1 MKSRTSFFNRT
12 VLKKD
17 ITRFAPVWAIYVL
30 FLLVD
35 FLTGSRNG
43 EKEILAASL
52 ADMMRTMSV
61 VNLIYGGVC
70 ANILFG
76 DLFQSRMCNAL
87 HTMPIRR
94 EGWFAS
100 HVCAGLL
107 FSFVPNVVATVFQM
121 VLLGEYFYMAPL
133 WLVVV
138 TGQFLFFF
146 GLGIFAVMCAG
157 NRLGMAAVYALIN
170 GFSAMV
176 FAVAKGVYE
185 PLMYGIELLSD
196 PFTFFCPVFWM
207 SKERFIRFDYDFID
221 GAFTNGRIREF
232 YPEMWWYLAAVAVI
246 GAVFA
251 GLALL
256 LYRKRRLE
264 RAGDFLAIRALEP
277 VFIVVCSV
285 AGGVFLYA
293 MSEAFGFTVDYFL
306 MGLGVVAGFFGSQML
321 IKRTVRVFKPRQ
333 LLGLAV
339 LAVVIAGSL
348 VLTRIDPA
356 GITRYVPETEDISYM
371 RVYRDNDGGI
381 YTSVNPDCYQ
391 LEDPAQIDT
400 FRQVHGQ
407 LLQERHEKTDG
418 ASHLYIAYQLKNGR
432 QVKRYY
438 TIDENTAAY
447 DTLRTYFSDWR
458 YIFSANSWEEVKQ
471 SFTSL
476 DISLS
481 DSAFTF
487 QVAAEQGL
495 GSEDVE
501 AITLSSWEITDPAMM
516 DAFLEALR
524 KDCEAGNMA
533 QSHTF
538 HVGEDPAA
546 WCYLGSNV
554 RGEGGQIIAN
564 GNIFRDVTVYSSAEH
579 TTQLLLQWL
588 RERE

>member
-1 MKSRTSFFNRT
+1 MKSRTSFFNGT

-17 ITRFAPVWAIYVL
+17 ITRFAPVWGIYML

-35 FLTGSRNG
+35 SLTGARNDQ
-43 EKEILAASL
+43 KEILAASL

-61 VNLIYGGVC
+61 VNLVYGGVC
-70 ANILFG
+70 ANMLFS

-87 HTMPIRR
+87 HAMPMRR
-94 EGWFAS
+94 ESWFFT

-107 FSFVPNVVATVFQM
+107 FSLVPNVVTTVFQM
-121 VLLGEYFYMAPL
+121 VLLGKYFYMAPL

-146 GLGIFAVMCAG
+146 GVGIFAVMCAG
-157 NRLGMAAVYALIN
+157 NRLGMAAVYGVIN

-176 FAVAKGVYE
+176 FAVAKGVFE

-196 PFTFFCPVFWM
+196 SFTFFCPVFWM
-207 SKERFIRFDYDFID
+207 SEERFLRFDYDFID
-221 GAFTNGRIREF
+221 GVFTNGRIREF
-232 YPEMWWYLAAVAVI
+232 YPEMWGYLTVVAAI
-246 GAVFA
+246 GVGFA

-256 LYRKRRLE
+256 LYRKRKLE

-277 VFIVVCSV
+277 VFIVICSV
-285 AGGVFLYA
+285 GGGVFLYA
-293 MSEAFGFTVDYFL
+293 LSEAFGFAVDYTL
-306 MGLGVVAGFFGSQML
+306 MGIGVVVGFFGSQML
-321 IKRTVRVFKPRQ
+321 IRRTVQVFKARQ
-333 LLGLAV
+333 FVGLAV
-339 LAVVIAGSL
+339 LAVAIAGSL
-348 VLTRIDPA
+348 VLTRIDPV
-356 GITRYVPETEDISYM
+356 GITRYVPETDEIAFM

-381 YTSVNPDCYQ
+381 YAHVNPDCYQ
-391 LEDPAQIDT
+391 LEDPDQIDI

-407 LLQERHEKTDG
+407 LLQERGEKTDG
-418 ASHLYIAYQLKNGR
+418 VSHLYIAYQLKNGK

-447 DTLRTYFSDWR
+447 DTLQTYFSDWR
-458 YIFSANSWEEVKQ
+458 YIFNANSWEEVKQ
-471 SFTSL
+471 SFTAL

-481 DSAFTF
+481 ESVFSF
-487 QVAAEQGL
+487 QVAMEEGFN
-495 GSEDVE
+495 SEDVK
-501 AITLSSWEITDPAMM
+501 AITLDYWEITDQKMLEQ
-516 DAFLEALR
+516 FLEAVR

-554 RGEGGQIIAN
+554 LGEDGQIIAN
-564 GNIFRDVTVYSSAEH
+564 GNVFRDVTVYSSAEH
-579 TTQLLLQWL
+579 TIQLLWQWL
-588 RERE
+588 KENE

>member
-157 NRLGMAAVYALIN
+157 NRLGMAAVYSVIN

-176 FAVAKGVYE
+176 YAVAKGVYE

-207 SKERFIRFDYDFID
+207 SEERFIRFDYDFID

-232 YPEMWWYLAAVAVI
+232 YPQMWGYLAVVAVI
-246 GAVFA
+246 GVVLA
-251 GLALL
+251 GLGLL
-256 LYRKRRLE
+256 LYRRRKLE
-264 RAGDFLAIRALEP
+264 RAGDFLAIHGLEP
-277 VFIVVCSV
+277 VFVVICSI
-285 AGGVFLYA
+285 AAGVFLYA
-293 MSEAFGFTVDYFL
+293 LSEAFGFAVDYFL
-306 MGLGVVAGFFGSQML
+306 MGLGVVVGFFGSQML

-391 LEDPAQIDT
+391 LEDTPEIDT
-400 FRQVHGQ
+400 FRHVHRQ
-407 LLQERHEKTDG
+407 LLQERGEKTDG
-418 ASHLYIAYQLKNGR
+418 ASRLYIAYQLKNGR

-438 TIDENTAAY
+438 SIDEHTAAY
-447 DTLRTYFSDWR
+447 DTLKAYFSDWR
-458 YIFSANSWEEVKQ
+458 YIFSTDSWQKVKDT
-471 SFTSL
+471 FTSI

-481 DSAFTF
+481 DSVFSY
-487 QVAAEQGL
+487 QVALEEGL
-495 GSEDVE
+495 NTEDVK
-501 AITLSSWEITDPAMM
+501 AITLDYWTITDPALL
-516 DAFLEALR
+516 DQFLEALR
-524 KDCEAGNMA
+524 KDCEAGNVA

-554 RGEGGQIIAN
+554 FGEDHQIIAN
-564 GNIFRDVTVYSSAEH
+564 GNMFRDVTVYPSAEH
-579 TTQLLLQWL
+579 TMQLLLQWL
-588 RERE
+588 QERE

>member
-1 MKSRTSFFNRT
+1 MKSRTSFFNGT

-17 ITRFAPVWAIYVL
+17 ITRFAPVWGIYML

-35 FLTGSRNG
+35 SLTGARNDQ
-43 EKEILAASL
+43 KEILAASL

-61 VNLIYGGVC
+61 VNLVYGGVC
-70 ANILFG
+70 ANMLFG

-87 HTMPIRR
+87 HAMPMRR
-94 EGWFAS
+94 ESWFFT

-107 FSFVPNVVATVFQM
+107 FSLVPNVVTTVFQM
-121 VLLGEYFYMAPL
+121 VLLGKYFYIAPL

-146 GLGIFAVMCAG
+146 GVGIFAVMCAG
-157 NRLGMAAVYALIN
+157 NRLGMAAVYGVIN

-176 FAVAKGVYE
+176 FAVAKGVFE

-196 PFTFFCPVFWM
+196 SFTFFCPVFWM
-207 SKERFIRFDYDFID
+207 SEERFLRFDYDFID
-221 GAFTNGRIREF
+221 GVFTNGRIREF
-232 YPEMWWYLAAVAVI
+232 YPEMWGYLTVVAAI
-246 GAVFA
+246 GVGFA

-256 LYRKRRLE
+256 LYRKRKLE

-277 VFIVVCSV
+277 VFIVICSV
-285 AGGVFLYA
+285 GGGVFLYA
-293 MSEAFGFTVDYFL
+293 LSEAFGFAVDYTL
-306 MGLGVVAGFFGSQML
+306 MGIGVVVGFFGSQML
-321 IKRTVRVFKPRQ
+321 IRRTVQVFKARQ
-333 LLGLAV
+333 FVGLAV
-339 LAVVIAGSL
+339 LAVAIAGSL
-348 VLTRIDPA
+348 VLTRIDPV
-356 GITRYVPETEDISYM
+356 GITRYVPETDEIAFM

-381 YTSVNPDCYQ
+381 YAHVNPDCYQ
-391 LEDPAQIDT
+391 LEDPDQIDI

-407 LLQERHEKTDG
+407 LLQERGEKTDG
-418 ASHLYIAYQLKNGR
+418 VSHLYIAYQLKNGK

-447 DTLRTYFSDWR
+447 DTLQTYFSDWR
-458 YIFSANSWEEVKQ
+458 YIFNANSWEEVKQ
-471 SFTSL
+471 SFTAL

-481 DSAFTF
+481 ESVFSF
-487 QVAAEQGL
+487 QVAVEEGFN
-495 GSEDVE
+495 SEDVK
-501 AITLSSWEITDPAMM
+501 AITLDYWEITDQKMLEQ
-516 DAFLEALR
+516 FLEAVR

-554 RGEGGQIIAN
+554 LGEDGQIIAN
-564 GNIFRDVTVYSSAEH
+564 GNVFRDVTVYSSAEH
-579 TTQLLLQWL
+579 TIQLLWQWL
-588 RERE
+588 KENE

>member
-157 NRLGMAAVYALIN
+157 NRLGMAAVYSVIN

-176 FAVAKGVYE
+176 YAVAKGVYE

-207 SKERFIRFDYDFID
+207 SEERFIRFDYDFID
-221 GAFTNGRIREF
+221 GVFTNGRIREF
-232 YPEMWWYLAAVAVI
+232 YPQMWGYLAVVAVI
-246 GAVFA
+246 GVVLA
-251 GLALL
+251 GMGLL
-256 LYRKRRLE
+256 LYRRRKLE
-264 RAGDFLAIRALEP
+264 RAGDFLAIQGLEP
-277 VFIVVCSV
+277 GFVVICSI
-285 AGGVFLYA
+285 AAGVFLYA
-293 MSEAFGFTVDYFL
+293 LSEAFGFAVDYFL
-306 MGLGVVAGFFGSQML
+306 MGLGVVVGFFGSQML
-321 IKRTVRVFKPRQ
+321 IKRTVRVFRVRQ
-333 LLGLAV
+333 FVGLAA
-339 LAVVIAGSL
+339 LAIVIVGSL
-348 VLTRIDPA
+348 VLTKIDPI
-356 GITRYVPETEDISYM
+356 GITRYVPETEEIAYM
-371 RVYRDNDGGI
+371 RVYRDSDGSI
-381 YTSVNPDCYQ
+381 YTSVNKDCYQ
-391 LEDPAQIDT
+391 LEDPAEIET

-418 ASHLYIAYQLKNGR
+418 ASRLYIAYQLKNGR

-438 TIDENTAAY
+438 SIDEHTAAY
-447 DTLRTYFSDWR
+447 DTLKGYFSDWR
-458 YIFSANSWEEVKQ
+458 YIFSTDSWEEVKNT
-471 SFTSL
+471 FTSV

-481 DSAFTF
+481 DSVFSY
-487 QVAAEQGL
+487 QVALEEGL
-495 GSEDVE
+495 NTEDVK
-501 AITLSSWEITDPAMM
+501 AITLDYWTITDPAML
-516 DAFLEALR
+516 DQFLEALR
-524 KDCEAGNMA
+524 KDCEAGNVA

-554 RGEGGQIIAN
+554 RGEDGQIIAN
-564 GNIFRDVTVYSSAEH
+564 GNMFRDVNVYPSAEH
-579 TTQLLLQWL
+579 TMQLLLQWL
-588 RERE
+588 QERE

>member
-1 MKSRTSFFNRT
+1 MKSRTSFFNGS

-17 ITRFAPVWAIYVL
+17 ITRFAPVWAIYAL

-35 FLTGSRNG
+35 FLTGARNDQ
-43 EKEILAASL
+43 KEILAASL
-52 ADMMRTMSV
+52 ADMMRTMSI

-70 ANILFG
+70 ANMLFG

-87 HTMPIRR
+87 HAMPMRR
-94 EGWFAS
+94 EGWFLT

-107 FSFVPNVVATVFQM
+107 FSFVPNVVAAVFQM

-157 NRLGMAAVYALIN
+157 NRLGMAAVYGVIN

-176 FAVAKGVYE
+176 YAVAKGVYE

-207 SKERFIRFDYDFID
+207 SEERFLRFDYDYID
-221 GAFTNGRIREF
+221 GVFTNGRIREF
-232 YPEMWWYLAAVAVI
+232 YPQMWGYLAVVAII
-246 GAVFA
+246 GVV
-251 GLALL
+251 LACLGLL
-256 LYRKRRLE
+256 LYRRRKLE
-264 RAGDFLAIRALEP
+264 RAGDFLAIRGLEP
-277 VFIVVCSV
+277 VFVVICSV

-293 MSEAFGFTVDYFL
+293 MSEAFGFAVDYFL
-306 MGLGVVAGFFGSQML
+306 MGLGVVVGFFGSQML
-321 IKRTVRVFKPRQ
+321 IKRTVRVFRLRQ
-333 LLGLAV
+333 FLGFAI
-339 LAVVIAGSL
+339 LAVVITGSL
-348 VLTRIDPA
+348 VLTRIDPI
-356 GITRYVPETEDISYM
+356 GITRYVPETEEIAYM
-371 RVYRDNDGGI
+371 RVYRDSDGSI
-381 YTSVNPDCYQ
+381 YTSVNKDCYQ
-391 LEDPAQIDT
+391 LEDPAEIEA

-418 ASHLYIAYQLKNGR
+418 ASRLYIAYQLKNGR

-438 TIDENTAAY
+438 SIDEHTAAY
-447 DTLRTYFSDWR
+447 DTLKAYFSDWR
-458 YIFSANSWEEVKQ
+458 YIFSTDSWEEIKET
-471 SFTSL
+471 FTSI

-481 DSAFTF
+481 ESMFSY
-487 QVAAEQGL
+487 QVALEEGL
-495 GSEDVE
+495 NTEDVK
-501 AITLSSWEITDPAMM
+501 AITLDYWTITDPAML
-516 DAFLEALR
+516 DQFLEALR

-533 QSHTF
+533 QSYTF
-538 HVGEDPAA
+538 HIGEDPTA

-564 GNIFRDVTVYSSAEH
+564 GNMFRDVTVYPSAENV
-579 TTQLLLQWL
+579 TNLLLEWIS
-588 RERE
+588 EKE

>member
-1 MKSRTSFFNRT
+1 MKSRTSFFNGT

-17 ITRFAPVWAIYVL
+17 ITRFAPVWGIYML

-35 FLTGSRNG
+35 SLTGARNDQ
-43 EKEILAASL
+43 KEILAASL

-61 VNLIYGGVC
+61 VNLVYGGVC
-70 ANILFG
+70 ANMLFG

-87 HTMPIRR
+87 HAMPMRR
-94 EGWFAS
+94 ESWFFT

-107 FSFVPNVVATVFQM
+107 FSLVPNVVTTVFQM
-121 VLLGEYFYMAPL
+121 VLLGKYFYMAPL

-146 GLGIFAVMCAG
+146 GVGIFAVMCAG
-157 NRLGMAAVYALIN
+157 NRLGMAAVYGVIN

-176 FAVAKGVYE
+176 FAVAKGVFE

-196 PFTFFCPVFWM
+196 SFTFFCPVFWM
-207 SKERFIRFDYDFID
+207 SEERFLRFDYDFID
-221 GAFTNGRIREF
+221 GVFTNGRIREF
-232 YPEMWWYLAAVAVI
+232 YPEMWGYLTVVAAI
-246 GAVFA
+246 GVGFA

-256 LYRKRRLE
+256 LYRKRKLE

-277 VFIVVCSV
+277 VFIVICSV
-285 AGGVFLYA
+285 GGGVFLYA
-293 MSEAFGFTVDYFL
+293 LSEAFGFAVDYTL
-306 MGLGVVAGFFGSQML
+306 MGIGVVVGFFGSQML
-321 IKRTVRVFKPRQ
+321 IRRTVQVFKARQ
-333 LLGLAV
+333 FVGLAV
-339 LAVVIAGSL
+339 LAVAIAGSL
-348 VLTRIDPA
+348 VLTRIDPV
-356 GITRYVPETEDISYM
+356 GITRYVPETDEIAFM

-381 YTSVNPDCYQ
+381 YAHVNPDCYQ
-391 LEDPAQIDT
+391 LEDPDQIDI

-407 LLQERHEKTDG
+407 LLQERGEKTDG
-418 ASHLYIAYQLKNGR
+418 VSHLYIAYQLKNGK

-447 DTLRTYFSDWR
+447 DTLQTYFSDWR
-458 YIFSANSWEEVKQ
+458 YIFNANSWEEVKQ
-471 SFTSL
+471 SFTAL

-481 DSAFTF
+481 ESVFSF
-487 QVAAEQGL
+487 QVAVEEGFN
-495 GSEDVE
+495 SEDVK
-501 AITLSSWEITDPAMM
+501 AITLDYWEITDQKMLEQ
-516 DAFLEALR
+516 FLEAVR

-554 RGEGGQIIAN
+554 LGEDGQIIAN
-564 GNIFRDVTVYSSAEH
+564 GNVFRDVTVYSSAEH
-579 TTQLLLQWL
+579 TIQLLWQWL
-588 RERE
+588 KENE